1 MGDSAV
7 WKVFATA
14 ALLMA
19 LPFAV
24 FAADNPELRTLKEAD
39 QSDRS
44 DRKVRENGNELR
56 RRDAERRER
65 VLEILRASEL
75 STAWDYFNA
84 ALILQHGDSV
94 EDIRLA
100 HSLST
105 VAATVDPGHPRA
117 KWLMAASWDRL
128 MLRLKQPQW
137 YGTQSMK
144 DASGQFVL
152 YMVHPDAVSD
162 VDRQALGV
170 PTLAEAQ
177 ASLDLRN
184 GSEQLPNN

>member
-7 WKVFATA
+7 RKVFATA
-14 ALLMA
+14 VFLMA

-39 QSDRS
+39 QSDRN

-84 ALILQHGDSV
+84 ALILQHGGSV
-94 EDIRLA
+94 EHIRLA

-105 VAATVDPGHPRA
+105 VAATIDPEHPRA

-137 YGTQSMK
+137 YGTQSVK
-144 DASGQFVL
+144 DTSGRFVL
-152 YMVHPDAVSD
+152 YIVHPDAVSD
-162 VDRQALGV
+162 ADRQALGV
-170 PTLAEAQ
+170 PTLIEAQ

-184 GSEQLPNN
+184 GSE